1 MAHLS
6 SRQLGN
12 GVAPVK
18 LEDRFDN
25 LKEDSEEEKQ
35 QNSSLVISHAENGRE
50 VSFDEDPLKHRP
62 NILQLARE
70 RKARRLGRYGLAA
83 EALSMIHD
91 PKQRPQPY
99 SLSLLAAISQQAV
112 VGAQVIEGGV
122 DASVFENFLKQ
133 VILGLKTQ
141 GWCYSSTTPA
151 FTITAGSSP
160 RLKRRGRMSSLT
172 LSTAHGSTPLRH
184 CSVT

>member
-1 MAHLS
+1 MKSVALLS

-35 QNSSLVISHAENGRE
+35 QQNSSLVISHAKNGRE
-50 VSFDEDPLKHRP
+50 VSFDEHPLKHRP
-62 NILQLARE
+62 TILQLARE

-91 PKQRPQPY
+91 PMQRPQPY

-122 DASVFENFLKQ
+122 DASVFENFLHQ
-133 VILGLKTQ
+133 VLRGLRAQ
-141 GWCYSSTTPA
+141 GAFEGPGVVLLLDNAQYSPWLNPVETL
-151 FTITAGSSP
+151 FGH
-160 RLKRRGRMSSLT
+160 LKRRIKREQAAT
-172 LSTAHGSTPLRH
+172 R
-184 CSVT
+184 